1 MSWIRR
7 TALLLSAVLSV
18 IAQATDVCDSVCHCL
33 EYETEFVI
41 VNCKGYK
48 GHHPDVD
55 FELFEWPKTENRSI
69 KAFFNNLSIHL
80 LPK

>member
-1 MSWIRR
+1 M
-7 TALLLSAVLSV
+7 